1 MIKNFFE
8 KINIPKF
15 LQSVG
20 YRIIYIYNRFF
31 PFSNYNPIYI
41 RQNFLFRAICFGL
54 FDFFYHMAYWLICTI
69 IYRFT
74 MGKFILPKVS
84 LLTKV
89 LLSERIIKHSE
100 SDIKEIAK
108 YTSSFW
114 NKFDAYQAKKK
125 HGDNPIISV
134 NKVGYI
140 SNRTRENH
148 TVFYEEFNTEDLNSI
163 VKFVE
168 SLDFSTN
175 ITEFMKS
182 NFQIYNV
189 RVWRSLPHKKL
200 TDTDGT
206 HRDNLPPW
214 ALKIMFFRGYVD
226 ENSGAFT
233 YESPTSG
240 QTLHLTGNDQ
250 IVLIDASYLVHRAG
264 TKIDVERFRDC
275 MEISLMPSPD
285 RNIRINEAGFEAEH
299 PYNPFFIGKRI
310 PNRQVNISYFF
321 KFTGKIIAK

>member
-20 YRIIYIYNRFF
+20 YKIIYIINRLF
-31 PFSNYNPIYI
+31 PFSNYSPIYI
-41 RQNFLFRAICFGL
+41 RQNFLTRAICFGL
-54 FDFFYHMAYWLICTI
+54 LDFFYHMAYWLICTI

-74 MGKFILPKVS
+74 KGKFILPKVS

-100 SDIKEIAK
+100 SDIKEITK

-114 NKFDAYQAKKK
+114 NKFDAYQATKK
-125 HGDNPIISV
+125 HGDNPIIFV
-134 NKVGYI
+134 NKVGYL

-148 TVFYEEFNTEDLNSI
+148 TVFYEGFNTEDLSSI
-163 VKFVE
+163 AKFVE

-240 QTLHLTGNDQ
+240 KSLHLTGNDQ
-250 IVLIDASYLVHRAG
+250 IVLIDASYLLHRAG
-264 TKIDVERFRDC
+264 TKIDVGRFRDC

-310 PNRQVNISYFF
+310 PNRLVNITYFF